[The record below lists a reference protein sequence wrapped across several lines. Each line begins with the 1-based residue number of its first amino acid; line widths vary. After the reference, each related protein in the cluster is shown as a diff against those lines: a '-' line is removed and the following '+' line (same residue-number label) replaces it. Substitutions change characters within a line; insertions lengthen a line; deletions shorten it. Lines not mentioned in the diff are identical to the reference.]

1 MELIEKGTSYVLNTY
16 NRFKLILDSGEG
28 SYLYDQNGNKY
39 LDFVAGI
46 AVNNIGYHNAKYL
59 RDVELQL
66 KKLIHCSNLYWNEPM
81 IELAEKLVLDS
92 GLDKVFFCNSGAEAN
107 ESALKLARRHG
118 MQAKGIEAFEVISMK
133 QSFHGR
139 TTGALSLTGQEKY
152 QTGFNPLLPGIQFA
166 ELNNF
171 NSVLSMVNQKTCAII
186 IEPIQGEGGIIPCE
200 REFLSEIR
208 AICNEKEILLIF
220 DEIQCG
226 IGRTGKFFA
235 YQNYDIIPD
244 IVTLA
249 KGVAGGIP
257 MGAMLVSK
265 KFAGVFTPGTHAS
278 TFGGNPLACAAA
290 LSIYS
295 IVANPE
301 FLEEVK
307 HKGNYLKQQLQALK
321 MQFPIIVEVRGM
333 GLMMGLEFSIQVGQI
348 VSSSMECGLLLIGA
362 GEKVIRFV
370 PALTIST
377 EEIDDGIRILAKVL
391 EMIVEP
397 PASINN

>member
-1 MELIEKGTSYVLNTY
+1 MELIEKGSSYVLNTY
-16 NRFKLILDSGEG
+16 NRFKLVLDSGEG
-28 SYLYDQNGNKY
+28 SYLYDQQGKKY

-46 AVNNIGYHNAKYL
+46 AVNNIGYHNTKYL
-59 RDVELQL
+59 SDVEFQL

-107 ESALKLARRHG
+107 EAALKLARKYG
-118 MQAKGIEAFEVISMK
+118 MQTKGAEAYEVVSMK

-152 QTGFNPLLPGIQFA
+152 QSGFNPLLQGIQFA

-171 NSVLSMVNQKTCAII
+171 DSVVSMVNQKTCAII

-200 REFLSEIR
+200 KEFLSKIR
-208 AICNEKEILLIF
+208 ALCNEKDILLIF

-235 YQNYDIIPD
+235 YQNYEIMPD

-257 MGAMLVSK
+257 MGGMLVSEK
-265 KFAGVFTPGTHAS
+265 YAGVFTPGTHAS
-278 TFGGNPLACAAA
+278 TFGGNPLACAAG

-295 IVANPE
+295 IVANSE
-301 FLEEVK
+301 FLEAVME
-307 HKGNYLKQQLQALK
+307 KGIYMRQQLETLK
-321 MQFPIIVEVRGM
+321 RQFSTIFEVRGL
-333 GLMMGLEFSIQVGQI
+333 GLMLGIEFSIPVGPI
-348 VSSSMECGLLLIGA
+348 VASSMESGLLLIGA
-362 GEKVIRFV
+362 GEKVIRLV

-377 EEIDDGIRILAKVL
+377 DEIDEGIRILVQVL
-391 EMIVEP
+391 ETIAEP
-397 PASINN
+397 AAQ